1 MTGGGVSATP
11 LLDFQL
17 RPLGAR
23 RNWKNVVNRQ
33 RFDATIQQHRDPTNR
48 EDLGIE
54 VTDALRRA
62 IERQIAN
69 DDTLT
74 PHSTIHFTM
83 QSDTFTHA
91 FQSTTFS
98 VREFR
103 EGSARLDTYLQ
114 ALAAKLNS
122 NEEFAPDD
130 SFTMEMTFIHNPG
143 PGSGHGK
150 RYKASDA
157 AILGITKQSITTIK
171 NKDELCC
178 ARAIVTMK
186 AYVDANHDSRDHDYQ
201 NLLKVAPYS
210 FMIARALTTKVQ
222 AICARSK
229 GNVSVFLYFITST

>member
-1 MTGGGVSATP
+1 MTGGGASATP

-23 RNWKNVVNRQ
+23 RNWKNVVNKQ

-54 VTDALRRA
+54 VTQALRRA

-114 ALAAKLNS
+114 ALASKLNS
-122 NEEFAPDD
+122 NEEFA
-130 SFTMEMTFIHNPG
+130 S
-143 PGSGHGK
+143 
-150 RYKASDA
+150 
-157 AILGITKQSITTIK
+157 
-171 NKDELCC
+171 
-178 ARAIVTMK
+178 
-186 AYVDANHDSRDHDYQ
+186 
-201 NLLKVAPYS
+201 
-210 FMIARALTTKVQ
+210 
-222 AICARSK
+222 
-229 GNVSVFLYFITST
+229 